1 MGSSLPAPL
10 ADLVGQ
16 LSKLPGLGPKSA
28 MRAAMAL
35 LKWPESE
42 TRRLGEEICALRDKL
57 RLCSRCG
64 SLSAEDPCRICSDAG
79 RDKTLLCVVPEW
91 DSLLALEEGLFYD
104 GLYFVLGGLLAPLE
118 REGASGP
125 DLQPLKER
133 LGEGDVREVI
143 LALGATL
150 EGENTATWV
159 SQAIKKDFP
168 SIKVSR
174 LAQGMPLGAEVRFMD
189 RETLRQSLRYRQEI

>member
-1 MGSSLPAPL
+1 MGSPLPTPL
-10 ADLVGQ
+10 AELVGH

-35 LKWPESE
+35 LKWPEND
-42 TRRLGEEICALRDKL
+42 TRRLGEEIFALRDKL

-64 SLSAEDPCRICSDAG
+64 SLSSDDPCRICSDET
-79 RDKTLLCVVPEW
+79 RDKNLLCVVPEW

-104 GLYFVLGGLLAPLE
+104 GLYFVLGGLLAPPE

-125 DLQPLKER
+125 DLQALKER
-133 LGEGDVREVI
+133 LAGGDVKEVI

-150 EGENTATWV
+150 EGENTATWI
-159 SQAIKKDFP
+159 SRALKKDFP
-168 SIKVSR
+168 SVRISR

-189 RETLRQSLRYRQEI
+189 KETLRQSLRYRQEI